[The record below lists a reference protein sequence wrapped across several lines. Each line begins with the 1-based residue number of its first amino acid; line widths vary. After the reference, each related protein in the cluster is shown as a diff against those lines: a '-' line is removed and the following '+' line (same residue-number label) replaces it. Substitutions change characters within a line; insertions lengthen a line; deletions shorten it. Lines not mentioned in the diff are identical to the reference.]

1 MEKIQDDASS
11 STYSPNVH
19 DISLSSVVF
28 RGVPPRLESPE
39 EESAVTI
46 ESSEKATAQQ
56 RKVKSEPSI
65 LYHPFDRTAVI
76 TAEQA
81 SKKGILHSENT
92 TGKSPK
98 RRVSFRDEENQN
110 SAVGQGRL
118 QTSELKRISLEHRRR
133 ISEPTPVCS
142 TIENERGVVD
152 EKRAEDKVGVGVYM
166 MVDRLTPGHCF
177 VSMIQSLFVYTLCVQ
192 RIIQTCVISRTRLR
206 QVKFTKPNMPL
217 QVGKHFLSCIY
228 INFFN
233 FTLASSLI
241 RGVRR

>member
-1 MEKIQDDASS
+1 MRVVFSIKGQCDVLRLLDLSNCKEYIDHALKYRMEKIQDDASS

-177 VSMIQSLFVYTLCVQ
+177 VSMIHCLYILCVFN
-192 RIIQTCVISRTRLR
+192 VLSKHVLYLGHA
-206 QVKFTKPNMPL
+206 F
-217 QVGKHFLSCIY
+217 GK
-228 INFFN
+228 
-233 FTLASSLI
+233 
-241 RGVRR
+241 